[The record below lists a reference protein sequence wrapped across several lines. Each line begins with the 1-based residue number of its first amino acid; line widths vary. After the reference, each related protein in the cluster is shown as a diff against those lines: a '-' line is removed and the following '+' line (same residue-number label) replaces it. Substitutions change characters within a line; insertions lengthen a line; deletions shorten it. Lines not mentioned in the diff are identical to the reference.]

1 MALPYVPKTEL
12 EYRLAIQNFL
22 VASNSKLSNF
32 NPGSRISTWISAIAS
47 VLAEGDLRTKNGFE
61 YSIIEGM
68 YSVLG
73 YSRLPGLKSVGIV
86 RIEHQGHTENVTL
99 GVFTLDLF
107 GLVFESV
114 APVTIAVGETYVEIE
129 LRAKEPG
136 TDFNIRRLSL
146 NTSEGLGTVNIELP
160 PNTRIWNPSDFA
172 GGTNKE
178 TEESRLKRFRNFIIS
193 LGRSTPLGIYT
204 AVVSLSGIAGV
215 QLITNRN
222 PYSNEIEF
230 GWINLYVSDGT
241 SNPPQTL
248 LDLVK
253 KTVEGDLSDPENFPG
268 YSAAGTQVCVFK
280 IPVIGITVR
289 FELDLFSNSL
299 LSFEDALSIAT
310 NAITTYLNTLAVG
323 FDVLLKQV
331 EATILKSHPDFY
343 KVRILE
349 YYGKFATDPVPGPLP
364 PLTDISIPSTHLPRT
379 GGTSGGMI
387 SGTISKVDPT

>member
-253 KTVEGDLSDPENFPG
+253 KTCRG
-268 YSAAGTQVCVFK
+268 
-280 IPVIGITVR
+280 
-289 FELDLFSNSL
+289 
-299 LSFEDALSIAT
+299 
-310 NAITTYLNTLAVG
+310 
-323 FDVLLKQV
+323 
-331 EATILKSHPDFY
+331 
-343 KVRILE
+343 
-349 YYGKFATDPVPGPLP
+349 
-364 PLTDISIPSTHLPRT
+364 
-379 GGTSGGMI
+379 
-387 SGTISKVDPT
+387 

>member
-215 QLITNRN
+215 QLITNQN